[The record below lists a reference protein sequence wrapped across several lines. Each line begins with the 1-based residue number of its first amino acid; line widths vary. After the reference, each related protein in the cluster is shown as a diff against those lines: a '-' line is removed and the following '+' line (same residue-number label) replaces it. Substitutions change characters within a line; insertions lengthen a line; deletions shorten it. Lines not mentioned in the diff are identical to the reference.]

1 MIWPVSHYLAY
12 AVRKPDLIDTATVWR
27 DLLNFRLGISSKEV
41 SFGLDGT
48 CRVSG
53 EITSDAQELLDLY
66 CPFATKDQD
75 VVIAHLG
82 QSMDGFI
89 ATKNGKSHYING
101 QKNIVHLHRMR
112 ALADAVLVGSNTVR
126 SDNPQLTTR
135 LVDGPNPVRVAID
148 PTLRLS
154 PKHHIF
160 AQPDAPTLVLCRADV
175 VNKSRHSAPHVEILP
190 LPSTNGRIRPSDCCQ
205 TLASRGLKHLLI
217 EGGGKTVSQFLN
229 AGTVHYLQIALA
241 PIFLGEGKRGL
252 QIPEVSSPNA
262 ALRLKTIKYH
272 MGDDVLY
279 HWQISN
285 NTTGR

>member
-1 MIWPVSHYLAY
+1 M
-12 AVRKPDLIDTATVWR
+12 RKPDLIDTATVWR

-53 EITSDAQELLDLY
+53 EIASNAQELLDLY
-66 CPFATKDQD
+66 CPFATKDQH
-75 VVIAHLG
+75 VVTAHLG

-89 ATKNGKSHYING
+89 ATTNGKSHYING
-101 QKNIVHLHRMR
+101 QKNIIHLHRMR
-112 ALADAVLVGSNTVR
+112 ALADAVLVGSNTVQN
-126 SDNPQLTTR
+126 DNPQLTTR

-148 PTLRLS
+148 PNLRLS
-154 PKHHIF
+154 PTHHIF
-160 AQPDAPTLVLCRADV
+160 TQPDAPTLVLCGEDIV
-175 VNKSRHSAPHVEILP
+175 DKTRHSAPHVEILP

-205 TLASRGLKHLLI
+205 TLASRGLKNLLI
-217 EGGGKTVSQFLN
+217 EGGGETVSQFVN

-252 QIPEVSSPNA
+252 QIPAVAGPNA
-262 ALRLKTIKYH
+262 ALRLKTLKYH

-279 HWQISN
+279 HWRL
-285 NTTGR
+285 TKHPAER